1 MSEYS
6 IERSIQNKNYENIIS
21 KYGYEKKSKLIQE
34 ILPDQKP
41 DSFYS
46 SEVKN
51 EELPQVL
58 SLDIFQKNSDL
69 ISIPEYVDKYNSI
82 SKDDILLT

>member
-1 MSEYS
+1 MTEYS
-6 IERSIQNKNYENIIS
+6 IEKSIQNKNYENIIS

-34 ILPDQKP
+34 ILPEQKP

-46 SEVKN
+46 AEVKH
-51 EELPQVL
+51 EELPEIL
-58 SLDIFQKNSDL
+58 SLDIFQKNSDV
-69 ISIPEYVDKYNSI
+69 ITVPEYVDKYNSI

>member
-1 MSEYS
+1 MTESL
-6 IERSIQNKNYENIIS
+6 IEETILNKNYENIIS
-21 KYGYEKKSKLIQE
+21 KYGYEKKSKLIQD
-34 ILPDQKP
+34 ILPEEKP

-51 EELPQVL
+51 EELPNIL
-58 SLDIFQKNSDL
+58 SFDDFQKNSDI